1 MEKYTGEVMKRIITE
16 ITILIFCLSIT
27 GCLLKPYVPPVQQ
40 GNVINQSAVN
50 KLHYGM
56 NKEQVYSLL
65 GEPILIDVFNN
76 DYWTYVYTKQV
87 NGGKITKKSLNL
99 NFRDNKLA
107 VINGKPE
114 PLKTKGPV
122 SF

>member
-1 MEKYTGEVMKRIITE
+1 MKRTITK
-16 ITILIFCLSIT
+16 ITVLIVCLGLT

-40 GNVINQSAVN
+40 GNIINQSAIN

-65 GEPILIDVFNN
+65 GEPILINVFNN

-87 NGGKITKKSLNL
+87 NGGKITKKSFDL
-99 NFRDNKLA
+99 NFRGNKL
-107 VINGKPE
+107 VTINDEPA
-114 PLKTKGPV
+114 PLKGKGPV

>member
-1 MEKYTGEVMKRIITE
+1 MKKIIIK

-27 GCLLKPYVPPVQQ
+27 GCFLRPYVPTIQQ
-40 GNVINQSAVN
+40 GNIIDQSAIT

-56 NKEQVYSLL
+56 NKEQVYFLL
-65 GEPILIDVFNN
+65 GGPVLVDVFNN

-107 VINGKPE
+107 IINGKPK

>member
-1 MEKYTGEVMKRIITE
+1 MKKIITK
-16 ITILIFCLSIT
+16 IGVLIICLSIT

-40 GNVINQSAVN
+40 GNIINQSAVN

-76 DYWTYVYTKQV
+76 DYWAYVYTKQV
-87 NGGKITKKSLNL
+87 NDGKITKRSLNL
-99 NFRDNKLA
+99 RFKNNKL
-107 VINGKPE
+107 VTINSDLE
-114 PLKTKGPV
+114 PLKTEKSV
-122 SF
+122 IF